1 MGLLA
6 VVASLAMRIFS
17 GVGIP
22 GPPPVCLDS

>member
-6 VVASLAMRIFS
+6 VVASLAMRTFS

-22 GPPPVCLDS
+22 DPPPVCLDS